1 MKNEQVT
8 IVATGAVI
16 GLVAAMLVFFGNP
29 ANMGLCIACFLRD
42 TAGGLGLH
50 AAKAVQYIRPE
61 ISGLVLGALGAAYL
75 AGLQAGCGKRL
86 CPVLPLI
93 NKPRYACSHR
103 RAATPACGQ
112 TRCSCTRAAPT

>member
-8 IVATGAVI
+8 IVATGAII

-61 ISGLVLGALGAAYL
+61 ISGLVLGALAAAYMHGEFFAEGRQL
-75 AGLQAGCGKRL
+75 SADTFCAGLFCDDRL
-86 CPVLPLI
+86 SDVFGLSVQNAAAYC
-93 NKPRYACSHR
+93 R
-103 RAATPACGQ
+103 R
-112 TRCSCTRAAPT
+112 

>member
-16 GLVAAMLVFFGNP
+16 GLVAAMLVFSAIRP
-29 ANMGLCIACFLRD
+29 TWACVLPVLRD

-61 ISGLVLGALGAAYL
+61 ISGLVLGALAAAYMH
-75 AGLQAGCGKRL
+75 GEFSPKGGSS
-86 CPVLPLI
+86 PL
-93 NKPRYACSHR
+93 
-103 RAATPACGQ
+103 
-112 TRCSCTRAAPT
+112 TRFLLGFLR

>member
-61 ISGLVLGALGAAYL
+61 ISGLVLGAW
-75 AGLQAGCGKRL
+75 LQ
-86 CPVLPLI
+86 LI
-93 NKPRYACSHR
+93 CTASFRR
-103 RAATPACGQ
+103 RAAAL
-112 TRCSCTRAAPT
+112 R

>member
-42 TAGGLGLH
+42 TAVRKSAVWCWVRWVLH
-50 AAKAVQYIRPE
+50 ICTENFR
-61 ISGLVLGALGAAYL
+61 
-75 AGLQAGCGKRL
+75 
-86 CPVLPLI
+86 
-93 NKPRYACSHR
+93 R
-103 RAATPACGQ
+103 RAAAL
-112 TRCSCTRAAPT
+112 R

>member
-8 IVATGAVI
+8 IVATGAII

-61 ISGLVLGALGAAYL
+61 TAAWCW
-75 AGLQAGCGKRL
+75 AHWVRHICTENFR
-86 CPVLPLI
+86 
-93 NKPRYACSHR
+93 R
-103 RAATPACGQ
+103 RAAAL
-112 TRCSCTRAAPT
+112 R

>member
-8 IVATGAVI
+8 IVATGAII

-61 ISGLVLGALGAAYL
+61 ISGLVLGALGL
-75 AGLQAGCGKRL
+75 ASMWTAIFADVGVM
-86 CPVLPLI
+86 VLAVL
-93 NKPRYACSHR
+93 NA
-103 RAATPACGQ
+103 
-112 TRCSCTRAAPT
+112 TRALKIK

>member
-1 MKNEQVT
+1 MKNEHVT

-61 ISGLVLGALGAAYL
+61 ISGLVLGALAAAYMHEGRQL
-75 AGLQAGCGKRL
+75 SSDAFCIGLFCDDRL
-86 CPVLPLI
+86 SDVFGLPVQ
-93 NKPRYACSHR
+93 NAAAYCR
-103 RAATPACGQ
+103 R
-112 TRCSCTRAAPT
+112 